1 MKILHIAVHMG
12 AGAGKA
18 ISGLALSDDRNTHK
32 ILLLEKPEKTD
43 HLDRCGEMG
52 VNVIICPPREQM
64 VREVSDSDVVILNWW
79 HHPLTYK
86 ALLEISEVPSRFVIW
101 SHVNGLYYPKLK
113 PDLVGCF
120 DACMFTSKASMENQ
134 DWSEEEKECVHRK
147 AALVYGMGDF
157 EPQSFRK
164 KQDYSLSQK
173 ISVGYVG
180 TLDYAK
186 LHPDFVKW
194 LKAVADFNSKV
205 RFKIAGDPAPELEE
219 DVRNAGISE
228 NVEFLG
234 FQTDVPELLCKWDIF
249 IYPLNPLNFATT
261 ENALLEAMAA
271 GLPIIASDGIVE
283 QSIIKDKETGFL
295 VSDAMAFAN
304 CMDKLLQ
311 DKNLREK
318 VGQNARQAVIET
330 YNGTANLGRFH
341 DVVNTVMT
349 HPKTKHEITS
359 VIGTEALS
367 WFLSGCGT
375 EETKLLKELSQS
387 RPGEAGW
394 QKAAVKLTGLSRIY
408 TGNAKGSIKQYS
420 RYYPEDKGLSTL
432 TKIMEEA

>member
-43 HLDRCGEMG
+43 HLDRCRAKG
-52 VNVIICPPREQM
+52 VNVIISPSREQM
-64 VREVSDSDVVILNWW
+64 VREVLEADVVILNWW

-86 ALLEISEVPSRFVIW
+86 TLMELSDVPSRIVLW
-101 SHVNGLYYPKLK
+101 SHVNGLYYPRLK
-113 PDLVGCF
+113 PDMVGYF
-120 DACMFTSKASMENQ
+120 DACMFTSKASLENQ
-134 DWSEEEKECVHRK
+134 DWSEEEKECIHK
-147 AALVYGMGDF
+147 KSTLVYGMGDF
-157 EPQSFRK
+157 EPGSFREK
-164 KQDYSLSQK
+164 PEYSLSQE

-186 LHPDFVKW
+186 LHPDFVNW
-194 LKAVADFNSKV
+194 LKEVVDFSPKV
-205 RFKIAGDPAPELEE
+205 CFKIAGDPAPELEE
-219 DVRNAGISE
+219 DIRKAGLSE
-228 NVEFLG
+228 NVELLG
-234 FQTDVPELLCKWDIF
+234 FRTDIPELLCKWDIF

-283 QSIIKDKETGFL
+283 RSIIEDKETGFL
-295 VSDAMAFAN
+295 VSDAATFAKR
-304 CMDKLLQ
+304 MDTLLQ

-318 VGQNARQAVIET
+318 MGQNARCAVVET
-330 YNGTANLGRFH
+330 YNGAANLGRFH
-341 DVVNTVMT
+341 EVVNTVMT
-349 HPKTKHEITS
+349 HPKTKHEIAS

-408 TGNAKGSIKQYS
+408 KGNAKGSIKQYS